1 MALRN
6 KQVTY
11 SERPTRAAR
20 AAHAKGDSQFRSY
33 DVSAIQPRRKP
44 WGRIIGAVA
53 VAVVLV
59 LAAIV
64 AMLTFNGCSGDVQTL
79 PAGQTATIE
88 VTPGEGARDIAD
100 SLVKARLI
108 PNAQAFLDEVKRT
121 DAAASLIPGTY
132 PFEGGTSV
140 AEIVYVLT
148 IGPSY
153 FADTLSVPEG
163 TTRKATAEA
172 VAAATDGRI
181 SAQQF
186 LDATD
191 DASAYAGDYRFL
203 ATAGASSLEGFLFP
217 KTYTITT
224 DATADTVVRMM
235 LDQFATE
242 TAGLDWAVPEAHDLD
257 LYGAVTLASIV
268 EKEGLTDNY
277 REVASVFYNRL
288 AIAMPLQS
296 DATTAYEVG
305 HDPTADE
312 VHADTPYSTYSNYGL
327 PPTPICSPG
336 LATLKAVCSPATT
349 GYYYFY
355 FVPDGKG
362 GMSYHFSETYEDHQ
376 DAIASN

>member
-11 SERPTRAAR
+11 SEHPTRAAR
-20 AAHAKGDSQFRSY
+20 IAHAKGASQFRSY
-33 DVSAIQPRRKP
+33 DVSAIQPKRKP
-44 WGRIIGAVA
+44 WGKIAAGAVA
-53 VAVVLV
+53 ALVVVVAVVVLLV
-59 LAAIV
+59 TL
-64 AMLTFNGCSGDVQTL
+64 NGCSGDVQTL
-79 PAGQTATIE
+79 PEGQTATIE
-88 VTPGEGARDIAD
+88 VTPGEGAADIAD

-108 PNAQAFLDEVKRT
+108 PNTQAFLKEVERSK
-121 DAAASLIPGTY
+121 AASSLIPGVY
-132 PFEGGTSV
+132 PFEGGTS
-140 AEIVYVLT
+140 ASEIVYILT
-148 IGPSY
+148 VGPSY

-163 TTRKATAEA
+163 STRQATAEA
-172 VAAATDGRI
+172 VARVTNGRI

-203 ATAGASSLEGFLFP
+203 ATAGTSSLEGFLFP
-217 KTYTITT
+217 KTYTVTT
-224 DATADTVVRMM
+224 DATAETVVRMM

-242 TAGLDWAVPEAHDLD
+242 TEALKWTVPEAHGLD

-277 REVASVFYNRL
+277 REVTSVFYNRL
-288 AIAMPLQS
+288 AINMPLQS

-336 LATLKAVCSPATT
+336 LATLQAVCSPASTD
-349 GYYYFY
+349 YYYFY
-355 FVPDGKG
+355 FVPDGNG
-362 GMSYHFSETYEDHQ
+362 GMDYHFSETYEDHQ
-376 DAIASN
+376 DAIAAH